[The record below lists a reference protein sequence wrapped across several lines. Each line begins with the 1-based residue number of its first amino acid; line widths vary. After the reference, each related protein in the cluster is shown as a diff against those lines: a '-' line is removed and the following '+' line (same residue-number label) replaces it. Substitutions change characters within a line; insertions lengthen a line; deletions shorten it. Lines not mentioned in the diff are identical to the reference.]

1 VSTHCPS
8 SLLPALCKEFKG
20 TSSEHILLCV
30 FCIRAEH
37 ILRLVNQ
44 QQPVLSSAE
53 KKLMQDM
60 NEFKDKLK
68 GYQKAL
74 EQVKAKQN
82 YHKIQVHDITSVSVY
97 ISDL

>member
-1 VSTHCPS
+1 V
-8 SLLPALCKEFKG
+8 F
-20 TSSEHILLCV
+20 CV

-53 KKLMQDM
+53 RKQLQDM

-68 GYQKAL
+68 RYQKDL
-74 EQVKAKQN
+74 EQVKAKLN
-82 YHKIQVHDITSVSVY
+82 YHKVQVRDTTSISVY
-97 ISDL
+97 ISAL

>member
-1 VSTHCPS
+1 MLQCPHTACLLCFLHCAEN
-8 SLLPALCKEFKG
+8 LKEL
-20 TSSEHILLCV
+20 IVLCV

-53 KKLMQDM
+53 KKLMHDM

-68 GYQKAL
+68 RYQKDL

-82 YHKIQVHDITSVSVY
+82 YHKVQVHDITSISVY
-97 ISDL
+97 MSDL

>member
-1 VSTHCPS
+1 V
-8 SLLPALCKEFKG
+8 F
-20 TSSEHILLCV
+20 CV

-53 KKLMQDM
+53 KKLLQDM

-68 GYQKAL
+68 RYQKDL
-74 EQVKAKQN
+74 EQVKAKLN
-82 YHKIQVHDITSVSVY
+82 YHKVQVRDLTSISVY